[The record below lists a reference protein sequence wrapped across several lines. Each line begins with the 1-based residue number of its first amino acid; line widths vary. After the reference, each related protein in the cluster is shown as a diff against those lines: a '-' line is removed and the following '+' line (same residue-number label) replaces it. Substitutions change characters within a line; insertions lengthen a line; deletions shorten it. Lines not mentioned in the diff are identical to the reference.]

1 MSEFVKVEGHTSLL
15 RDEESTAIV
24 STDIQAWRLQKR
36 RKEMFLS
43 QRNEIN
49 SLRDE
54 VQDVKFLLKEILEKI
69 NA

>member
-1 MSEFVKVEGHTSLL
+1 MSEFIKVEGHTSLL

-24 STDIQAWRLQKR
+24 STDIQAWRLQKK

>member
-1 MSEFVKVEGHTSLL
+1 MSEFIKVEGHTSLL
-15 RDEESTAIV
+15 RDEESTAII
-24 STDIQAWRLQKR
+24 STDIQAWRLQKK

>member
-1 MSEFVKVEGHTSLL
+1 MSEYVKVEGHTSLV
-15 RDEESTAIV
+15 RDENSTAIV
-24 STDIQAWRLQKR
+24 STDIQAWRLQKK

>member
-1 MSEFVKVEGHTSLL
+1 MSEFIKVEGHTSLL

>member
-1 MSEFVKVEGHTSLL
+1 MSEYVKVEGHTSLL

>member
-1 MSEFVKVEGHTSLL
+1 MSEYVKVEGHTSLV
-15 RDEESTAIV
+15 RDENSSAIV
-24 STDIQAWRLQKR
+24 STDIQAWRLQKK

>member
-1 MSEFVKVEGHTSLL
+1 MSEYVKVEGHTSLV
-15 RDEESTAIV
+15 RDENSTAIV